1 MIAVANTPIP
11 VVPDTGTEKAAR
23 LAAELTGNPGC
34 WVRLDCGHPRH
45 VQHMVPVGAMLDCP
59 SCPPSV
65 DGGLARRRVL
75 GSSAAHYCSARLAAD
90 SHAAAT
96 ARQLAA
102 EAVTAAGLSAVLAD
116 VEQVVEELVANAT
129 RRTQAPL
136 ELTIDAHDDV
146 VRVEVHDQA
155 PRVALGFEDHP
166 GGHRGAP
173 GPAATDSLDRW
184 GAAPPG
190 ERDQVLWAELRSGDD
205 GG

>member
-1 MIAVANTPIP
+1 MIAVASTPIP

-23 LAAELTGNPGC
+23 LATELTGNPGC
-34 WVRLDCGHPRH
+34 WVRLDCSHHRH
-45 VQHMVPVGAMLDCP
+45 VQHMVPVGTTLDCP

-75 GSSAAHYCSARLAAD
+75 APAAERHCSTRLAAD
-90 SHAAAT
+90 AHAAVT

-102 EAVTAAGLSAVLAD
+102 EAVTAVGLNTVLAD
-116 VEQVVEELVANAT
+116 VEQLVEDLVANAASH
-129 RRTQAPL
+129 TQAPL

-155 PRVALGFEDHP
+155 PRVALGLEEHP
-166 GGHRGAP
+166 GSHRGALRP
-173 GPAATDSLDRW
+173 TATDRPNRW
-184 GAAPPG
+184 GAEPLPG
-190 ERDQVLWAELRSGDD
+190 WGKVVWAELHGGDD